1 MYAVESGLFLYRVY
15 GHNCE
20 FLGFIKTHNAGY
32 AKAVANGH
40 WGVDGYAYIT
50 EVCRLS

>member
-15 GHNCE
+15 GSHGK
-20 FLGFIKTHNAGY
+20 FLGFVKTHSMSY
-32 AKAVANGH
+32 AKAVANDH
-40 WGVDGYAYIT
+40 WGFGGYAYIT